1 MPLIL
6 LKIAR
11 CLWFDAQT
19 EGAAKYDVGI
29 VGNSRIRAVARYGT
43 AGFEVSWQIDPAG
56 RGSDA
61 ATQRDR
67 VMTGHQN
74 LSAIE
79 RAARGRAA

>member
-11 CLWFDAQT
+11 CLCLNAQT
-19 EGAAKYDVGI
+19 EDAAKYDVGI

-56 RGSDA
+56 EA
-61 ATQRDR
+61 AQWDR
-67 VMTGHQN
+67 VMTARQDH
-74 LSAIE
+74 SALE
-79 RAARGRAA
+79 RAVLGQAV

>member
-1 MPLIL
+1 MPPIL

-19 EGAAKYDVGI
+19 EDAAIYDVGI

-43 AGFEVSWQIDPAG
+43 AGFEVSWQIDLAG
-56 RGSDA
+56 TGSEA

-67 VMTGHQN
+67 VMTAHQN
-74 LSAIE
+74 RSALE
-79 RAARGRAA
+79 RAALRQVA